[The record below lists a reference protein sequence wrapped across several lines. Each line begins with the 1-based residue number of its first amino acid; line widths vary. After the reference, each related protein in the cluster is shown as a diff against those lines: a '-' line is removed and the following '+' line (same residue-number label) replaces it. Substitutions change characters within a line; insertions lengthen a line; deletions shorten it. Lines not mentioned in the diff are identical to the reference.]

1 MRLIALVATALIML
15 AGTASANVFDPA
27 ASFVSLRIAG
37 LYGTPQGGNKSAPG
51 NASLTGP
58 NGSEQI
64 VLKGMGMG
72 LPDLFAVDQFTNGAE
87 FFTGTPLITNIF
99 LTMQNGDGTFTQG
112 ATRGFFQG
120 NTLCAANCFGGHA
133 PLRGQTITEILGTIN
148 AVTPVGIVGN
158 SGVAAQT
165 ANNARFTTSDTP
177 LGPIKAEGGQ
187 WITGNVTIT
196 NIATN
201 IISLTNDAGGR
212 LGQTGIGFT
221 LQVLP
226 FEDSAPTANGENGV
240 VQVVLAGTTQFS
252 AATGGTGVNQVT
264 LVSPVYIDASALT
277 SNPPV
282 PGAGV
287 MTLRYVPEPGTML
300 LLGSAVAGLLAIG
313 RKRMKR

>member
-1 MRLIALVATALIML
+1 MRLIALVATALTML
-15 AGTASANVFDPA
+15 AGTASANVFDPE

-58 NGSEQI
+58 NGSEVI

-87 FFTGTPLITNIF
+87 FFTGTPNITNIF

-120 NTLCAANCFGGHA
+120 NTLCPANCFGGHA
-133 PLRGQTITEILGTIN
+133 PLKGQTITEILGVIN

-165 ANNARFTTSDTP
+165 ANNARFTTSNTP
-177 LGPIKAEGGQ
+177 LGDIKAEGAQ
-187 WITGNVTIT
+187 WIAGSVVIT

-201 IISLTNDAGGR
+201 IIEITSGPR
-212 LGQTGIGFT
+212 SGQTGIGMT
-221 LQVLP
+221 LQVTP
-226 FEDSAPTANGENGV
+226 FEDSAPTASGENGV
-240 VQVVLAGTTQFS
+240 IAVGLGGTTSFS

-264 LVSPVYIDASALT
+264 LVSPVHIDASTLT
-277 SNPPV
+277 GNPPV